1 MVTISLCMIVK
12 DEEAL
17 LPRCLE
23 SIQGLVEEVIVV
35 DTGSSDRTV
44 ELAQQAGAQFDGH
57 GCAGGGDGLTG
68 GQTGGVLVDL
78 HGGHTA
84 AHAYDLANQTLITH
98 VHHVH
103 HGQSLAADDG
113 DNRAVDALDNI
124 LAHSIILTTNR

>member
-44 ELAQQAGAQFDGH
+44 ELAQ
-57 GCAGGGDGLTG
+57 
-68 GQTGGVLVDL
+68 
-78 HGGHTA
+78 
-84 AHAYDLANQTLITH
+84 
-98 VHHVH
+98 
-103 HGQSLAADDG
+103 
-113 DNRAVDALDNI
+113 
-124 LAHSIILTTNR
+124 